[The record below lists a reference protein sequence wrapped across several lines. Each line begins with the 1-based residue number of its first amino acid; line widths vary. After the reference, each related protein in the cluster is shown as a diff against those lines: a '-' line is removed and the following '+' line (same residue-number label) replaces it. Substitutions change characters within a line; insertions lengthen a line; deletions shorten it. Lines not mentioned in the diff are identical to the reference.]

1 MSKAVCDSS
10 PLIHLAAI
18 GRLYLI
24 RDYYNSI
31 TIPPAVWREVVDQ
44 GGDRK
49 GGKEIKNACA
59 EGWIT
64 VKLPKNAALIKSL
77 LKDLHEGEAESIA
90 LAIELSASIIILD
103 ETEARR
109 SAEQHG
115 LPVIGII
122 GILLQAKADKK
133 IRSMR
138 AELERLQKTGNFW
151 ISKSLYQTIL
161 TAAGENRRQSFIKR
175 S

>member
-1 MSKAVCDSS
+1 MSNAVCDSS

-18 GRLYLI
+18 GRLSLL

-44 GGDRK
+44 GGDRE
-49 GGKEIKNACA
+49 GAKEIRNAHA

-64 VKLPKNAALIKSL
+64 VASPKNSALIKAL

-90 LAIELSASIIILD
+90 LAIELSARIIILD
-103 ETEARR
+103 ETEARH
-109 SAEQHG
+109 SADLHG
-115 LPVIGII
+115 LSVIGII

-133 IRSMR
+133 IRSIR
-138 AELERLQKTGNFW
+138 AEMERLQKTGNFW
-151 ISKSLYQTIL
+151 ISKSLHQTIL
-161 TAAGENRRQSFIKR
+161 TAAGESKK
-175 S
+175 

>member
-1 MSKAVCDSS
+1 MSHAVSDSS

-18 GRLYLI
+18 GRLSLL

-31 TIPPAVWREVVDQ
+31 IIPTAVWREVVEQ
-44 GGDRK
+44 GGDRE
-49 GGKEIKNACA
+49 GAKEIKNARA

-64 VKLPKNAALIKSL
+64 VASPKNTALIKAL
-77 LKDLHEGEAESIA
+77 LQDLHEGEAESIA
-90 LAIELSASIIILD
+90 LAIELTAGIIILD

-115 LPVIGII
+115 LLVIGII
-122 GILLQAKADKK
+122 GILLQAKADGK

-138 AELERLQKTGNFW
+138 TELERLRKTGNFW
-151 ISKSLYQTIL
+151 ISKSLHQMIL
-161 TAAGENRRQSFIKR
+161 TTAGEKR
-175 S
+175 K

>member
-1 MSKAVCDSS
+1 MSNAVCDSS

-18 GRLYLI
+18 KRLYLL
-24 RDYYNSI
+24 RHYYNSI
-31 TIPPAVWREVVDQ
+31 TITPAVWREVVDQ
-44 GGDRK
+44 GGDRE
-49 GGKEIKNACA
+49 GAKEIKNARA

-64 VKLPKNAALIKSL
+64 VASPNNTELIKAL

-90 LAIELSASIIILD
+90 LAIELSAAIIILD

-109 SAEQHG
+109 RAEQHG
-115 LPVIGII
+115 LLVIGII

-138 AELERLQKTGNFW
+138 SELERLQKSGNFW
-151 ISKSLYQTIL
+151 ISKSLHQTIL
-161 TAAGENRRQSFIKR
+161 TAAGENKK
-175 S
+175 

>member
-1 MSKAVCDSS
+1 MSNAVCDSS

-18 GRLYLI
+18 GRLYLL

-31 TIPPAVWREVVDQ
+31 TIPPAVWRDVVDQ
-44 GGDRK
+44 GGNRE
-49 GGKEIKNACA
+49 GAKEIKNAHA

-64 VKLPKNAALIKSL
+64 VKSPNNTELIKAL

-90 LAIELSASIIILD
+90 LAIELSAAIIILD

-122 GILLQAKADKK
+122 GVLLQAKSDKK

-151 ISKSLYQTIL
+151 ISKSLQQMIL
-161 TAAGENRRQSFIKR
+161 TTAGESRK
-175 S
+175 